1 MDNSRYN
8 RSYWPALVIG
18 TAICIYILASVQR
31 LSPPVIALEI
41 MGDLGLTPDNMSL
54 MFAMTM
60 AAYAFMQPI
69 SGFCADRFGP
79 RRCLLVS
86 ALLMGAGSILFSQ
99 AQGLMMGLGTRTFMG
114 LAAGITILSCMKLA
128 IHWFKPERFGLVNSL
143 VIASAALANFAV
155 GRPLA
160 ISVDAIGWRSSF
172 FWLGLAGLGLALLT
186 FLLIQDRPPQDDSP
200 GQQEALRN
208 QEKLSFFKSVSM
220 IASLP
225 QFWLLGLL
233 YSMTD
238 MPYAILTGLW
248 IGPYLMEVHGQSEA
262 SVGNMLSVSAF
273 GFLIGP
279 TLWMLLASYWKSLS
293 KVVLLAI
300 CANILIGIF
309 MVFGPADMN
318 VPFLY
323 FFTIVA
329 PVGGQIAGIMFILA
343 KNLVPPNLSAS
354 AMGLM
359 NTFPFI
365 FGAAM
370 QQIIGSILTRTE
382 LQGGLPPRDCYAA
395 AFKPYLVYITL
406 GLFLALWQLRLEK
419 REKAS
424 SAAKEA

>member
-8 RSYWPALVIG
+8 RSYWPALVIA

-31 LSPPVIALEI
+31 LSPPVIALAI
-41 MGDLGLTPDNMSL
+41 MADLGLTPGNMSL

-86 ALLMGAGSILFSQ
+86 TLLMGLGSVLFSQ
-99 AQGLMMGLGTRTFMG
+99 AQGLMVGLGTRTLIG

-128 IHWFKPERFGLVNSL
+128 IHWFKPERFGLINSL

-160 ISVDAIGWRSSF
+160 MSVEAIGWRSSF
-172 FWLGLAGLGLALLT
+172 FWLGLAGLGLAVLT
-186 FLLIQDRPPQDDSP
+186 FLLIQDRPPRDASP
-200 GQQEALRN
+200 EQREAQGD
-208 QEKLSFFKSVSM
+208 QEKLNFFTSLSK
-220 IASLP
+220 IARLP

-248 IGPYLMEVHGQSEA
+248 IGPYLIEVHGQSEA
-262 SVGNMLSVSAF
+262 SVGNMLSVSAL

-309 MVFGPADMN
+309 MVFGPAGMG

-323 FFTIVA
+323 FFTIMA

-343 KNLVPPNLSAS
+343 KDLAPANLSAS

-370 QQIIGSILTRTE
+370 QKIIGSILARAE
-382 LQGGLPPRDCYAA
+382 LQGGLAPRDCYAA
-395 AFKPYLVYITL
+395 AFKPYLLYISL

-419 REKAS
+419 RAKAS
-424 SAAKEA
+424 SATREA

>member
-1 MDNSRYN
+1 MNNVRSI

-18 TAICIYILASVQR
+18 TAICIYILASLQR

-41 MGDLGLTPDNMSL
+41 MRDLGLTPDNMSL

-60 AAYAFMQPI
+60 VSYAIMQPI

-86 ALLMGAGSILFSQ
+86 ALLLGLGSILFSQ
-99 AQGLMMGLGTRTFMG
+99 AQGLLMGLGTRTLIGM
-114 LAAGITILSCMKLA
+114 AAGITILSCMKLA

-143 VIASAALANFAV
+143 IIASAALANFAV

-160 ISVDAIGWRSSF
+160 ISVEAIGWRDSF
-172 FWLGLAGLGLALLT
+172 FWLGLVGLGLALVT
-186 FLLIQDRPPQDDSP
+186 FLVIQDHPPRDSGD
-200 GQQEALRN
+200 GQAPTRD
-208 QEKLSFFKSVSM
+208 QEKFSFFRSVS
-220 IASLP
+220 IIVRLP

-233 YSMTD
+233 YGMTD

-262 SVGNMLSVSAF
+262 SVGNMLSISAF

-279 TLWMLLASYWKSLS
+279 PLWMLLAAYWKSLS
-293 KVVLLAI
+293 KVVLLAVVV
-300 CANILIGIF
+300 NFLLGLF
-309 MVFGPADMN
+309 LVFGPADVS

-329 PVGGQIAGIMFILA
+329 PMGGQIAGIMFILA
-343 KNLVPPNLSAS
+343 KDLAPPNLSAS

-370 QQIIGSILTRTE
+370 QKIIGSILAGAE
-382 LQGGLPPRDCYAA
+382 LQSGLSARDSYAM
-395 AFKPYLVYITL
+395 AFKPYLIYISL
-406 GLFLALWQLRLEK
+406 GIFLALWQVRREK

-424 SAAKEA
+424 AATKS